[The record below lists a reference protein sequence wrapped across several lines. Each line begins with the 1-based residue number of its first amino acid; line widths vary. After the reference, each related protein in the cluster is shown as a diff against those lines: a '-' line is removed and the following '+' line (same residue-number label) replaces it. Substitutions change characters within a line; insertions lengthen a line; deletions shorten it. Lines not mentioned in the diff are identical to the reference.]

1 MSVLSRQWVE
11 LNENSLGLQPG
22 GLLIRGAA
30 AVILN
35 IGDAVTIDSAGA
47 VDKSATAGEQVS
59 KLGVVVGG
67 ESTSMVPYTADTQ
80 VGDEAAGVGEL
91 VLVCIL
97 GIAHVI
103 TEDNTLDAIGE
114 PFEMGVSVAGKVVA
128 CTDLTT
134 DTAIGFIL
142 EVDATP
148 AADNHLKAFIT
159 QA

>member
-1 MSVLSRQWVE
+1 MSVLSRQWIE

-22 GLLIRGAA
+22 GLLIRGLA

-35 IGDAVTIDSAGA
+35 IGDAVNIDAAGK

-59 KLGVVVGG
+59 KMGVVVGG
-67 ESTSMVPYTADTQ
+67 ESTNMNPYTADTQ
-80 VGDEAAGVGEL
+80 VGDEAAGVGEM

-114 PFEMGVSVAGKVVA
+114 PFAQGTSVAGKVVA
-128 CTDLTT
+128 AANLTGA
-134 DTAIGFIL
+134 TAMGFIL